1 MTSILLY
8 KGIRDDQTKA
18 RQAKAGRFYT
28 TDRESAGYYGDV
40 IECRVVEFKRLCSA
54 SNPASLAETWG
65 KDADLDQ
72 MRAKRDLLWNST
84 PHHQDINHNRWPA
97 YHACFY
103 ILDKVLAKAARHRG
117 YDGIHYK
124 WWHTYAKL

>member
-1 MTSILLY
+1 MKLLLF

-28 TDRESAGYYGDV
+28 TDRETAGLFGDV
-40 IECRVVEFKRLCSA
+40 VECRVVEFERLHTS
-54 SNPASLAETWG
+54 SNPLSLAKEWFST
-65 KDADLDQ
+65 KAANK
-72 MRAKRDLLWNST
+72 MNRARFSLPAMPKGMT
-84 PHHQDINHNRWPA
+84 HNRWPA

-103 ILDKVLAKAARHRG
+103 KLDKVLAKAARQRG